1 MPIVN
6 DRSELMAI
14 GTDRNIPGR
23 LARTLGAACAALV
36 ALFAV
41 VPSAALGQ
49 AANFAGQHISI
60 IVGTPVGGGYDAY
73 ARLAARHLGSF
84 LPGNPSVI
92 VQNMPGAGGLI
103 AANWLSNVA
112 PTDGTAIGILA
123 SEAMFEPLLGNSH
136 AQFDLRKVKWLA
148 SLNDYTAVAVVWHDT
163 PFMQA
168 KDLIGREVIV
178 GGASTASDLS
188 VWPNLLNVLI
198 GTKFRVVSGYD
209 GSAGVALAME
219 RGEVQGFVG
228 DDWDSVRSNH
238 SAWLRDQKIRIL
250 MQMRATRHPDLPDVP
265 TALEFASEDTRDVL
279 ALFIAR
285 QSFGRPFIAPPETP
299 GTDPDRIASGIREDA
314 GRCGLPARRPTGE
327 PDHQGRERR
336 RHRRPRRQGR
346 RQSEIGHRSRE
357 CRDAASRT
365 AVMIHATWAAAA
377 PTWCEALLPQVF
389 DGCRACRCY
398 AERSVIRI
406 TPAAFRS

>member
-1 MPIVN
+1 
-6 DRSELMAI
+6 MAI
-14 GTDRNIPGR
+14 EPTRNTAGH
-23 LARTLGAACAALV
+23 LARALGAACAALL

-60 IVGTPVGGGYDAY
+60 IVGTPAGGGYDAY

-92 VQNMPGAGGLI
+92 VQNMPGAGSLI

-112 PTDGTAIGILA
+112 PTDGTAIAILPSA
-123 SEAMFEPLLGNSH
+123 AMFEPLLGNSH

-148 SLNDYTAVAVVWHDT
+148 SLNDYTAVAMVWHET

-168 KDLIGREVIV
+168 KDLISQEVIV
-178 GGASTASDLS
+178 GGSGTDSDVW

-198 GTKFRVVSGYD
+198 GTKFRVVSGYP
-209 GSAGVALAME
+209 GTAGISLAME
-219 RGEVQGFVG
+219 RGEVQGLVG
-228 DDWDSVRSNH
+228 DDWDSIKSNQNT
-238 SAWLRDQKIRIL
+238 WLRDQKIRIL

-285 QSFGRPFIAPPETP
+285 QSFGRPFLAPPETP
-299 GTDPDRIASGIREDA
+299 GPILTA
-314 GRCGLPARRPTGE
+314 L
-327 PDHQGRERR
+327 
-336 RHRRPRRQGR
+336 RQGFAKMLDDADFL
-346 RQSEIGHRSRE
+346 
-357 CRDAASRT
+357 RDAQQVNLTIKGANGDDI
-365 AVMIHATWAAAA
+365 AALVDKIATS
-377 PTWCEALLPQVF
+377 PK
-389 DGCRACRCY
+389 
-398 AERSVIRI
+398 SVIDR
-406 TPAAFRS
+406 ASAEMRRLDLH